1 MKRHISPIRHIWAL
15 LLLCMCAP
23 LAFAQQPLP
32 CDITITSDFE
42 SQCILPRDK
51 DDFVNE
57 EPETIIAC
65 QGSIVTYTAHVNTG
79 AASVTEWNWEVAGG
93 ILSSSANIATVEWGS
108 EPQGQISLTIV
119 TDSGSS
125 CSLTINVR
133 LIEKPSILVS
143 TVPSYSELPDGTKVI
158 YVCRGETVEFTDLSS
173 TVNTD
178 IVGYFWDSPFYNRTA
193 SSPNFRIENVWH
205 EDQVTHRVYN
215 NCGCFDEE
223 VYFIKV
229 MDGEILD
236 LGCYGTVCQDAVV
249 TYTAN
254 NPPCSQYS
262 WYVEGGTIIGAQD
275 RQSVTVQWDN
285 PQNGYGIIGLDGNLC
300 GGNACPSML
309 SKKIPIIQKGVA
321 VKGQDVV
328 CVDEAVIYSVPLYG
342 STEYHWSI
350 QPTTGISLY
359 DVNGANQQMVE
370 FHQPGIYHLH
380 VSYKCDFLECGEFSS
395 DTLTIHVKPRLSVT
409 GHDRICINNPCDL
422 TTDPSAAVSWEVQDI
437 SNNYLSIHSET
448 SNVLS
453 WTFPHSGKYQVT
465 ASHPD
470 YCRPAIL
477 IVTVVDAPPAPTIN
491 DMDPENPTRACLG
504 SSILL
509 NAVPSNPD
517 YSIVWIPSCESAYP
531 DTISG
536 NEVTISYADTQ
547 VCDIYVYNYDRV
559 LGCMSDSHYV
569 HPVTEYFP
577 LPVHLPDT
585 LVVCPGTEIVFDSTE
600 VPYEDGMIYRWNMQQ
615 TKQYS
620 ASVQGDSVNFPNVR
634 IIVNNQPTP
643 DTSFITLSR
652 SFCPNIEY
660 IDTIYLVVNGAD
672 TTHICILGDTVVCEG
687 NSLSFLGVFCSN
699 DSLIDSNYYWRI
711 GDSVISN
718 LNGITY
724 PFNNVGNVDV
734 QLFYRNFDYC
744 SNEEYLSTA
753 IKHINVVPLP
763 TIEGIR
769 LNANNYH
776 VELVPLLDPNRYSFV
791 WSYNGT
797 GTDYSGNYMP
807 YQGYGTYSCT
817 ITRQGTPCSRTYSF
831 DYDGGGSAT
840 VCDDIGLSVFDMNYC
855 TKELTLSTNHNNL
868 CGATVSWR
876 VGLGRVEHV
885 SYTNPNRHQVT
896 YRLTDVGDYIFH
908 ASCNGNPCH
917 AGDIGFT
924 LDFIPDFW
932 IEKKCDSI
940 VIHNNS
946 KYLDGSKLVYL
957 TINSVQ
963 IQFPVSQQEYSY
975 QTSSGSYTIALTGY
989 DTPNSISNCIIDNIT
1004 ISNVPNATVSITSPW
1019 GDKTCDNTAMNLS
1032 VTLNPNIPYQYIL
1045 WNFGDGSSLQTT
1057 NDSVSHTY
1065 ASGNY
1070 ILEVSVINEHG
1081 CTIRYNQDNTID
1093 SHSDNLSQGF
1103 ITEDPMCPVCPI
1115 ISNKTLVFLDNGN
1128 TTPHSATYQWRYP
1141 LGHLVEYH
1149 VNHTDDYYVYVYD
1162 TQYHCRVEA
1171 NRNVAFLNA
1180 PTANI
1185 STSSE
1190 VFCANEKI
1198 MLYGAQSPDT
1208 SNYTFQWNVTFNG
1221 LNNTLSVPVQTNSP
1235 TNATNSFVPTN
1246 AGWYTLEVS
1255 ISANG
1260 CPAVGQK
1267 AIYVNPTPAAPT
1279 ISFGSNECIDNPPVV
1294 LNGSAPST
1302 SDINWSNGNVG
1313 PNAYYFSP
1321 GMATAWYYDP
1331 NTGCKSEEAK
1341 IHIEPQPDFDALLT
1355 GCYEKCRA
1363 FFETN
1368 PRLPVWGLSSGRENI
1383 RWKWCL
1389 NATGIA
1395 NGIVSYPN
1403 YSLSLPLQGFGDYN
1417 LNLDYHNGNCGTLI
1431 SPTLTINP
1439 KDTCDC
1445 KDLDVSYEYEM
1456 RVEDCRIYYDVDVT
1470 VCNNSNNTDCLRAI
1484 EYLFNEEY
1492 IRVVYTDFTNT
1503 SIAPND
1509 CYTFHLTIEALQFVP
1524 SSTISFRLFDEC
1536 NNCTTDFSINL
1547 MPEKFECEVDMQ
1559 LISFDINPEL
1569 SSNVAAYFDFKF
1581 DVSPCQNLIAFWSE
1595 PPMVIN
1601 YWYDGAA
1608 MVQGLG
1614 MVNYA
1619 TLTQLMAENGNICF
1633 YAITCEGDHLCKRKF
1648 CIPAKKIYNMLQ
1660 RMGLASASH
1669 DSAKGTTQQHTT
1681 PNPDSDAEPRLMPN
1695 PTTGEVS
1702 VEMGNTLSGAKATST
1717 KDEVVEVLVMDMN
1730 GRQMATFVNA
1740 KRFNIAH
1747 LATGHYIVRLKTQHN
1762 TTEKVTYLK
1771 LVKK

>member
-143 TVPSYSELPDGTKVI
+143 TVPSYSELPDGSKVI
-158 YVCRGETVEFTDLSS
+158 YVCRGETIEFTDLSS

-178 IVGYFWDSPFYNRTA
+178 IVGYFWDSPFYNLTA

-205 EDQVTHRVYN
+205 EDQVIHRVYN

-254 NPPCSQYS
+254 DPPCSQYS

-285 PQNGYGIIGLDGNLC
+285 PQNGYGIIGLDGKLC

-309 SKKIPIIQKGVA
+309 SKRIPIIQKGVA

-395 DTLTIHVKPRLSVT
+395 DTLTIHVKPRLSIT

-477 IVTVVDAPPAPTIN
+477 IVTVVDAPPAPTID
-491 DMDPENPTRACLG
+491 DMDPENPTTACLN
-504 SSILL
+504 SAISLK
-509 NAVPSNPD
+509 ANPTNPN
-517 YSIVWIPSCESAYP
+517 YSIVWRPSCNDASPAS
-531 DTISG
+531 ISG
-536 NEVTISYADTQ
+536 NEVTISFGND
-547 VCDIYVYNYDRV
+547 VCDVRAYNYDRV
-559 LGCMSDSHYV
+559 LECLSSDYYV
-569 HPVTEYFP
+569 HQVDEFQLADLD
-577 LPVHLPDT
+577 LPSNIT
-585 LVVCPGTEIVFDSTE
+585 VCPGTILDWTNAN
-600 VPYEDGMIYRWNMQQ
+600 VPYQDKVIYEWQIQ
-615 TKQYS
+615 PTAQS
-620 ASVQGDSVNFPNVR
+620 CASVQGDIYNNAITLLVNELTPPYSY
-634 IIVNNQPTP
+634 PTP
-643 DTSFITLSR
+643 F
-652 SFCPNIEY
+652 Y
-660 IDTIYLVVNGAD
+660 V
-672 TTHICILGDTVVCEG
+672 
-687 NSLSFLGVFCSN
+687 SLT
-699 DSLIDSNYYWRI
+699 R
-711 GDSVISN
+711 
-718 LNGITY
+718 T
-724 PFNNVGNVDV
+724 
-734 QLFYRNFDYC
+734 YC
-744 SNEEYLSTA
+744 SNIKDVFVINITIDGNLSPTLMIDPIASICVGDHTNLVGHGCDNDHYL
-753 IKHINVVPLP
+753 
-763 TIEGIR
+763 
-769 LNANNYH
+769 
-776 VELVPLLDPNRYSFV
+776 
-791 WSYNGT
+791 WSIQGDNHT
-797 GTDYSGNYMP
+797 YSGNPLDYTFLQSGNIDVTLSCNP
-807 YQGYGTYSCT
+807 YDVCNNSSYLAHTTIQVNVNPNPPIESLGYDGVNVYTVPQLPSGFSYSWSHTTTNSNSVPIIPGIDTYTCT
-817 ITRQGTPCSRTYSF
+817 ITSLTPPFCSTSRSVIIDTEPHQPCRNLRIFFDQIDYCAKTISFHVDNPPGMVQWHVLGGGSGSPLASGANNHSVTIPISDVGTYYISASIEGTPCYF
-831 DYDGGGSAT
+831 GST
-840 VCDDIGLSVFDMNYC
+840 
-855 TKELTLSTNHNNL
+855 
-868 CGATVSWR
+868 
-876 VGLGRVEHV
+876 
-885 SYTNPNRHQVT
+885 SYTV
-896 YRLTDVGDYIFH
+896 
-908 ASCNGNPCH
+908 
-917 AGDIGFT
+917 
-924 LDFIPDFW
+924 DFLPDFSF
-932 IEKKCDSI
+932 EKACDHI
-940 VIHNNS
+940 IIHNHS
-946 KYLDGSKLVYL
+946 KYLDANKLIWLSANGNALNPIWVSAPSQVYPTGSGGLFSFSLV
-957 TINSVQ
+957 
-963 IQFPVSQQEYSY
+963 SY
-975 QTSSGSYTIALTGY
+975 
-989 DTPNSISNCIIDNIT
+989 DNI
-1004 ISNVPNATVSITSPW
+1004 IINCPLETVSIINTGGGSLTITANNPT
-1019 GDKTCDNTAMNLS
+1019 TCDNNPILLTATPALGD
-1032 VTLNPNIPYQYIL
+1032 VY
-1045 WNFGDGSSLQTT
+1045 WNFGDGSTNETT
-1057 NDSVSHTY
+1057 NNSIFHTFQVGGPYSITATAYDSYGCPYIGSKVIQSYPNTLTPAILVPQNNINICPGNSRTITY
-1065 ASGNY
+1065 SFLPPFPTVRYHWDTPPFTTYNNSNTHDTY
-1070 ILEVSVINEHG
+1070 YTSDYEVIVTNQHG
-1081 CTIRYNQDNTID
+1081 CKAKASCN
-1093 SHSDNLSQGF
+1093 
-1103 ITEDPMCPVCPI
+1103 
-1115 ISNKTLVFLDNGN
+1115 
-1128 TTPHSATYQWRYP
+1128 
-1141 LGHLVEYH
+1141 VE
-1149 VNHTDDYYVYVYD
+1149 
-1162 TQYHCRVEA
+1162 
-1171 NRNVAFLNA
+1171 FLNK
-1180 PTANI
+1180 PTATI
-1185 STSSE
+1185 ASASSIYCE
-1190 VFCANEKI
+1190 GEKI
-1198 MLYGAQSPDT
+1198 RLFGAPGPDT
-1208 SNYTFQWNVTFNG
+1208 SDYTFSWSITEVSSGQILYF
-1221 LNNTLSVPVQTNSP
+1221 
-1235 TNATNSFVPTN
+1235 TNATISFVPANPGT
-1246 AGWYTLEVS
+1246 YQ
-1255 ISANG
+1255 ISLCITDNTTT
-1260 CPAVGQK
+1260 CSDCTSET
-1267 AIYVNPTPAAPT
+1267 IYVNPTPAAPT

-1294 LNGSAPST
+1294 LNGSATVT

-1383 RWKWCL
+1383 LWDWRR
-1389 NATGIA
+1389 NSSGIA
-1395 NGIVSYPN
+1395 NGIVFYPN

-1445 KDLDVSYEYEM
+1445 QDLDVSYKYEWH
-1456 RVEDCRIYYDVDVT
+1456 VEDCRIYYDVDVT
-1470 VCNNSNNTDCLRAI
+1470 VCNNSTTRDCLRNI
-1484 EYLFNEEY
+1484 EYLFNKEF
-1492 IRVVYTDFTNT
+1492 IRVVYTDFASTTLN
-1503 SIAPND
+1503 PGD
-1509 CYTFHLTIEALQFVP
+1509 CYSFHMTILASQFLP
-1524 SSTISFRLFDEC
+1524 SSTISFRLYDEC

-1547 MPEKFECEVDMQ
+1547 MPEKIDCEMDMQ
-1559 LISFDINPEL
+1559 LLSLDINPGL
-1569 SSNVAAYFDFKF
+1569 SSSVAAYFDFNF
-1581 DVSPCQNLIAFWSE
+1581 DVSPCQNLIAFWTE

-1614 MVNYA
+1614 MVDYA
-1619 TLTQLMAENGNICF
+1619 ALTQLMAENGNICF

-1702 VEMGNTLSGAKATST
+1702 VEMGNTLSGAKAAST

-1730 GRQMATFVNA
+1730 GRKVATFENTT
-1740 KRFNIAH
+1740 RFNIAH

-1771 LVKK
+1771 LIKQ

>member
-1 MKRHISPIRHIWAL
+1 MKCHISPIRHIWAL
-15 LLLCMCAP
+15 LLLCLCAP
-23 LAFAQQPLP
+23 FALAQQPLP
-32 CDITITSDFE
+32 CNITITSDFE

-143 TVPSYSELPDGTKVI
+143 TVPSYSELPDGSKVI

-178 IVGYFWDSPFYNRTA
+178 IVGYFWDSPFYNLTA

-395 DTLTIHVKPRLSVT
+395 DTLTIHVKPRLSIT

-477 IVTVVDAPPAPTIN
+477 IVTVVDAPPAPTID
-491 DMDPENPTRACLG
+491 DMDPENPTTACLFDG
-504 SSILL
+504 IRLQST
-509 NAVPSNPD
+509 PQNPN
-517 YSIVWIPSCESAYP
+517 YSIVWRPVCDDALPSE
-531 DTISG
+531 ISG
-536 NEVTISYADTQ
+536 NDVTINYGSTI
-547 VCDIYVYNYDRV
+547 CDIEAFTYDRT
-559 LGCMSDSHYV
+559 LDCLSSSSYLIH
-569 HPVTEYFP
+569 VTELQP
-577 LPVHLPDT
+577 ANIPPT
-585 LVVCPGTEIVFDSTE
+585 QIVVCPGSVVSFDNTL
-600 VPYEDGMIYRWNMQQ
+600 VPFQKGVLYEWLIQDD
-615 TKQYS
+615 KQYCASIQGS
-620 ASVQGDSVNFPNVR
+620 ALNNSVTM
-634 IIVNNQPTP
+634 IVNEH
-643 DTSFITLSR
+643 R
-652 SFCPNIEY
+652 
-660 IDTIYLVVNGAD
+660 
-672 TTHICILGDTVVCEG
+672 
-687 NSLSFLGVFCSN
+687 
-699 DSLIDSNYYWRI
+699 
-711 GDSVISN
+711 
-718 LNGITY
+718 
-724 PFNNVGNVDV
+724 
-734 QLFYRNFDYC
+734 
-744 SNEEYLSTA
+744 
-753 IKHINVVPLP
+753 
-763 TIEGIR
+763 
-769 LNANNYH
+769 
-776 VELVPLLDPNRYSFV
+776 
-791 WSYNGT
+791 
-797 GTDYSGNYMP
+797 SGNYPIGFYVVLKRTVCHVEYFDTFYIQVRGHEPTILDLIASSNSICPDELITFTGTGGDPSNYRWEVDGNQVSFVGNP
-807 YQGYGTYSCT
+807 YVCSFSTPGSHDVKVMYNEMDQCTNLNYYSDATVSIVVHPAPVIYGIDYNISNQTVCVDVASGSYTYQWYYNGSPLIGETSSCTQFLGYGTYKCEVTNSLLCTSVESRYIGPATPSITCDVIADMTGTYDFCSAELSLSSPISSPSISWSCSGNGN
-817 ITRQGTPCSRTYSF
+817 QRTLQ
-831 DYDGGGSAT
+831 
-840 VCDDIGLSVFDMNYC
+840 V
-855 TKELTLSTNHNNL
+855 
-868 CGATVSWR
+868 
-876 VGLGRVEHV
+876 
-885 SYTNPNRHQVT
+885 NPNDSHNAIVKFN
-896 YRLTDVGDYIFH
+896 DVGYYYIK
-908 ASCNGNPCH
+908 SYSTGNDCEISKYSHVVKFVPS
-917 AGDIGFT
+917 
-924 LDFIPDFW
+924 FIF
-932 IEKKCDSI
+932 EKQCDKI
-940 VIHNNS
+940 VIHNNCRS
-946 KYLDGSKLVYL
+946 LSGSEHIYFTVAGHAPCDFDYSNKTFDYPITSNGTYIFTLIVTVDGSTYSCTFDPVVFT
-957 TINSVQ
+957 TINNPRV
-963 IQFPVSQQEYSY
+963 
-975 QTSSGSYTIALTGY
+975 
-989 DTPNSISNCIIDNIT
+989 T
-1004 ISNVPNATVSITSPW
+1004 ISTSNPIYQ
-1019 GDKTCDNTAMNLS
+1019 DQTCDNTPIELTANCS
-1032 VTLNPNIPYQYIL
+1032 TISPITSTL
-1045 WNFGDGSSLQTT
+1045 WFFGDGTKLTENGNSVFHTFGPGDYSVTATITDINGCPVVSDSLAIHSSNNAIISASLSVDGADVCPGSPRDITFRQGTSILSNSYFYWNESPVSTT
-1057 NDSVSHTY
+1057 LNNYSTY
-1065 ASGNY
+1065 ETGDYSAIAVNNY
-1070 ILEVSVINEHG
+1070 FCHK
-1081 CTIRYNQDNTID
+1081 QDNINVKFLNKPTAII
-1093 SHSDNLSQGF
+1093 
-1103 ITEDPMCPVCPI
+1103 ITEK
-1115 ISNKTLVFLDNGN
+1115 N
-1128 TTPHSATYQWRYP
+1128 
-1141 LGHLVEYH
+1141 EY
-1149 VNHTDDYYVYVYD
+1149 
-1162 TQYHCRVEA
+1162 C
-1171 NRNVAFLNA
+1171 FG
-1180 PTANI
+1180 
-1185 STSSE
+1185 
-1190 VFCANEKI
+1190 EKV
-1198 MLYGAQSPDT
+1198 MLYGGTGPDSNDYSYEWEVQNISNGIITLHNTATLSLTPTTSGYYHISLKIT
-1208 SNYTFQWNVTFNG
+1208 SNQSGCYDIATPVTI
-1221 LNNTLSVPVQTNSP
+1221 Q
-1235 TNATNSFVPTN
+1235 
-1246 AGWYTLEVS
+1246 
-1255 ISANG
+1255 IH
-1260 CPAVGQK
+1260 
-1267 AIYVNPTPAAPT
+1267 PTPAAPT
-1279 ISFGSNECIDNPPVV
+1279 IGFGSNECIDNPPVV
-1294 LNGSAPST
+1294 LNGSATVT

-1368 PRLPVWGLSSGRENI
+1368 PRLPVWGLSSGREDILWDWHRNSS
-1383 RWKWCL
+1383 
-1389 NATGIA
+1389 GIA

-1445 KDLDVSYEYEM
+1445 QDLDVSYKYEWH
-1456 RVEDCRIYYDVDVT
+1456 VEDCRIYYDVDVT
-1470 VCNNSNNTDCLRAI
+1470 VCNNSTTRDCLRNI
-1484 EYLFNEEY
+1484 EYLFNKEF
-1492 IRVVYTDFTNT
+1492 IRVVYTDFASTTLN
-1503 SIAPND
+1503 PGD
-1509 CYTFHLTIEALQFVP
+1509 CYSFHMTILVSQFLP
-1524 SSTISFRLFDEC
+1524 SSTISFRLYDEC

-1547 MPEKFECEVDMQ
+1547 MPEKIDCEMDMQ
-1559 LISFDINPEL
+1559 LISLDINPGL

-1614 MVNYA
+1614 MVDYA

-1702 VEMGNTLSGAKATST
+1702 VEMGNTLSGAKAAST

-1730 GRQMATFVNA
+1730 GRKVATFENTT
-1740 KRFNIAH
+1740 RFNIAH

-1771 LVKK
+1771 LIKK

>member
-1 MKRHISPIRHIWAL
+1 MKCHISPIRHIWAL
-15 LLLCMCAP
+15 LLLCLCAP

-32 CDITITSDFE
+32 CSITITSDFE
-42 SQCILPRDK
+42 SQCILPRHK

-65 QGSIVTYTAHVNTG
+65 QGNIVTYTAHVNTG

-93 ILSSSANIATVEWGS
+93 ILSSSANIATVEWGT

-143 TVPSYSELPDGTKVI
+143 TVPSYSELPDGSKVI
-158 YVCRGETVEFTDLSS
+158 YVCRGETIEFTDLSS

-178 IVGYFWDSPFYNRTA
+178 IVGYFWDSPFYNLTA
-193 SSPNFRIENVWH
+193 STPNFRIENVWH
-205 EDQVTHRVYN
+205 DDQVTHRVYN

-223 VYFIKV
+223 VYSIKV
-229 MDGEILD
+229 LEGLTFD

-275 RQSVTVQWDN
+275 RPSVTVQWDN

-395 DTLTIHVKPRLSVT
+395 DTLTIHVKPRLSIT

-437 SNNYLSIHSET
+437 SNNYQSIHSET

-453 WTFPHSGKYQVT
+453 WTFPHTGKYQVT

-477 IVTVVDAPPAPTIN
+477 IVTVVDAPPAPTID

-504 SSILL
+504 SSIHL

-547 VCDIYVYNYDRV
+547 VCDIFVYNYDRV

-569 HPVTEYFP
+569 HPVLKYAP
-577 LPVHLPDT
+577 LPLNLPDT
-585 LVVCPGTEIVFDSTE
+585 LVVCPGTEIVFDNTE
-600 VPYEDGMIYRWNMQQ
+600 VPNESGMIYRWTMQQ
-615 TKQYS
+615 TKQYC

-634 IIVNNQPTP
+634 IIVNNLLTP
-643 DTSFITLSR
+643 DTFFITLTR

-660 IDTIYLVVNGAD
+660 IDTIYFVVKGAD
-672 TTHICILGDTVVCEG
+672 TSHVCILGDSVVCEG
-687 NSLSFLGVFCSN
+687 STLSFLGVFCSN
-699 DSLIDSNYYWRI
+699 DSLIDSGYYWKI
-711 GDSVISN
+711 GDSVIYDSN
-718 LNGITY
+718 SISY
-724 PFNNVGNVDV
+724 RFNTVGNTDI
-734 QLFYRNFDYC
+734 QLFYRSFDYC

-763 TIEGIR
+763 SIDGIR

-776 VELVPLLDPNRYSFV
+776 VELVPPLDPTRYSFV
-791 WSYNGT
+791 WSYNST
-797 GTDYSGNYMP
+797 QTTYTNNYMP

-855 TKELTLSTNHNNL
+855 TKELTLTTNHNIL
-868 CGATVSWR
+868 CGAMVSWS
-876 VGLGRVEHV
+876 VGLGRVEHI
-885 SYTNPNRHQVT
+885 SYTNSNRYQAT
-896 YRLTDVGDYIFH
+896 YRLTNVGDYIFH

-917 AGDIGFT
+917 AGTIGFT

-946 KYLDGSKLVYL
+946 KYLDDSKLVYI
-957 TINSVQ
+957 TINSNT
-963 IQFPVSQQEYSY
+963 IQFPVSQPEYSY
-975 QTSSGSYTIALTGY
+975 HTASGSYTIALTGY

-1019 GDKTCDNTAMNLS
+1019 GDKTCDNTAMELE
-1032 VTLNPNIPYQYIL
+1032 VTLVPNIPYQYIS
-1045 WNFGDGSSLQTT
+1045 WDFGDGSSLQTT
-1057 NDSVSHTY
+1057 NNLVSHTY
-1065 ASGNY
+1065 KQGDYN
-1070 ILEVSVINEHG
+1070 LTVSVVNMDG
-1081 CTIRYNQDNTID
+1081 CSLPATIEIESLQDN
-1093 SHSDNLSQGF
+1093 LKQGD
-1103 ITEDPMCPVCPI
+1103 IVEENNTLYCPYSRGKKI
-1115 ISNKTLVFLDNGN
+1115 FFSTDLISPYANNDYCRWYIVPTNVLRINAVF
-1128 TTPHSATYQWRYP
+1128 YP
-1141 LGHLVEYH
+1141 DY
-1149 VNHTDDYYVYVYD
+1149 TSTYYVYVENL
-1162 TQYHCRVEA
+1162 QNHCRVEK
-1171 NRNVAFLNA
+1171 NRNIAFLNA

-1185 STSSE
+1185 STSSD
-1190 VFCANEKI
+1190 VFCANEKV

-1208 SNYTFQWNVTFNG
+1208 NSYTFQWTVFYNG
-1221 LNNTLSVPVQTNSP
+1221 LDNTLSNPVQTDRPNS
-1235 TNATNSFVPTN
+1235 ATNSFTPTT

-1255 ISANG
+1255 ISNDE

-1267 AIYVNPTPAAPT
+1267 SIYVNPTPAAPT

-1445 KDLDVSYEYEM
+1445 QDLDVSYICKWH
-1456 RVEDCRIYYDVDVT
+1456 VEDCKIFYDVDVM
-1470 VCNNSNNTDCLRAI
+1470 VCNNSNTNDCLRNI
-1484 EYLFNEEY
+1484 EYLFNKEF
-1492 IRVVYTDFTNT
+1492 IRVVYTDFASTTLN
-1503 SIAPND
+1503 PGD
-1509 CYTFHLTIEALQFVP
+1509 CYSFHMTILASQFLP
-1524 SSTISFRLFDEC
+1524 SSTISFRLYDEC

-1547 MPEKFECEVDMQ
+1547 MPEKIDCEMDMQ
-1559 LISFDINPEL
+1559 LLSLDINPGL
-1569 SSNVAAYFDFKF
+1569 SSSVAAYFDFNL
-1581 DVSPCQNLIAFWSE
+1581 DVSPCQNLIAFWTE

-1614 MVNYA
+1614 MVDYA
-1619 TLTQLMAENGNICF
+1619 ALTQLMAENGNICF

-1648 CIPAKKIYNMLQ
+1648 CLSAEEIFNSLLE
-1660 RMGLASASH
+1660 MGLVPTTH
-1669 DSAKGTTQQHTT
+1669 TQDSKTATSQQSKTSIQ
-1681 PNPDSDAEPRLMPN
+1681 DSDAEPHLMPN
-1695 PTTGEVS
+1695 PTTGEVN
-1702 VEMGNTLSGAKATST
+1702 VIGTADK
-1717 KDEVVEVLVMDMN
+1717 VIEVLVMDMN

-1771 LVKK
+1771 LIKQ